1 MRLTEVEAVLLDQN
15 GLKRAD
21 LDAALQQLFQH
32 RLDYADIYL
41 QFESSEVWSMEESIV
56 KEGSFSIGKGLGI
69 RAIHGEKTGFAYADE
84 ISLEALKNCAA
95 TARNIVAQ
103 GQSKTVQVLTPK
115 HFMPLYPAQNPIH
128 EKNHLDKVH
137 FLREVDAYA
146 RSLDPRVIQVMA
158 SLSAH
163 YELVLVAASDG
174 TYAGDI
180 RPLVR
185 LNVSVVLEEKGER
198 EQGYSGG
205 GGRQTYEALCQEETW
220 KFYAREAVRV
230 AGVNLRADAAPA
242 GVFDVVLGAGW
253 PGVLLH
259 EAVGHGLEGDF
270 NRKESSAFSGKM
282 GEMVASPLCTIVDD
296 GTLPG
301 RRGSLTMDDE
311 GMPTQSTVLIENGRL
326 CGYLFDKLNADL
338 MKQKSTGNG
347 RRESYSHL
355 PMPRMTNTYMLP
367 GKDRKE
373 DIIASLDRGLY
384 AVNFNGGQVDITSGK
399 FVFVTNEAYWVEKGK
414 IVKPVKGVTLIGDG
428 PSALKRVSMVGDD
441 LELDLGVGICGKEG
455 QSVPVGVGQPTLR
468 INGLTVGG
476 SA

>member
-1 MRLTEVEAVLLDQN
+1 MHLAAVEAVLLSEN

-21 LDAALQQLFQH
+21 LEGALQQLFQH
-32 RLDYADIYL
+32 RLDFADVYL

-56 KEGSFSIGKGLGI
+56 KEGSFSIAKGLGV
-69 RAIHGEKTGFAYADE
+69 RAIHGDKTGFAYADQ
-84 ISLEALKNCAA
+84 ISAEALKSCAL
-95 TARNIVAQ
+95 TARNIVSQ
-103 GQSKTVQVLTPK
+103 GQSGRVHVLQPGD
-115 HFMPLYPAQNPIH
+115 FLALYPAHNPIH
-128 EKNHLDKVH
+128 EKSHLDKVD
-137 FLREVDAYA
+137 FLRAVDAYT

-163 YELVLVAASDG
+163 YELILIAASDG
-174 TYAGDI
+174 TYAADI

-185 LNVSVVLEEKGER
+185 LNVSVVMEDEGKR

-205 GGRQTYEALCQEETW
+205 GGRKSYADLCEDQTWQH
-220 KFYAREAVRV
+220 YAQEAVRI

-270 NRKESSAFSGKM
+270 NRKGSSAFSGKM
-282 GEMVASPLCTIVDD
+282 GDQVASPLCTVVDD
-296 GTLPG
+296 GTLMG
-301 RRGSLTMDDE
+301 RRGSLSMDDE
-311 GMPTQSTVLIENGRL
+311 GMPTQQTVLIEKGRL
-326 CGYLFDKLNADL
+326 CGYLFDKLNAGL
-338 MKQKSTGNG
+338 MKQKTTGNG

-367 GKDRKE
+367 GPHIKE
-373 DIIASLDRGLY
+373 DIIASLENGLY

-399 FVFVTNEAYWVEKGK
+399 FVFVTSEAYWVKQGK

-428 PSALKRVSMVGDD
+428 PSALTRISMVGND
-441 LELDLGVGICGKEG
+441 LELDLGIGICGKEG

-476 SA
+476 AA

>member
-1 MRLTEVEAVLLDQN
+1 MNLATVESVLLQEN
-15 GLKRAD
+15 GLSPAD
-21 LDAALQQLFQH
+21 LDVALQQLFQH
-32 RLDYADIYL
+32 RLDFADIYL

-56 KEGSFSIGKGLGI
+56 KEGSFSIAKGLGV
-69 RAIHGEKTGFAYADE
+69 RAVHGEKTGFAYADH
-84 ISLEALKNCAA
+84 ISLDALKNCVV
-95 TARNIVAQ
+95 TARNIVMQ
-103 GQSKTVQVLTPK
+103 GQSGQVKVRVPQQ
-115 HFMPLYPAQNPIH
+115 FRALYPAHNPIH
-128 EKNHLDKVH
+128 EKSHLDKVA
-137 FLREVDAYA
+137 FLREVDAYT

-163 YELVLVAASDG
+163 YELVLIAASDG
-174 TYAGDI
+174 TYAADI

-185 LNVSVVLEEKGER
+185 MNVSVVMEDQGR
-198 EQGYSGG
+198 HEQGYSGG
-205 GGRQTYEALCQEETW
+205 GGRKTYAALCEDQTW
-220 KFYAREAVRV
+220 QHYAREAVRI

-270 NRKESSAFSGKM
+270 NRKGSSAFSGKM
-282 GEMVASPLCTIVDD
+282 GEEVASSLCTIVDD

-301 RRGSLTMDDE
+301 RRGSLSMDDE
-311 GMPTQSTVLIENGRL
+311 GQQTQQTVLIENGRL
-326 CGYLFDKLNADL
+326 CGYMFDKLNAGL
-338 MKQKSTGNG
+338 SGKKSTGNG

-367 GKDRKE
+367 GKHLKE
-373 DIIASLDRGLY
+373 EIVASLENGLY
-384 AVNFNGGQVDITSGK
+384 ALNFNGGQVDITSGK
-399 FVFVTNEAYWVEKGK
+399 FVFVTSEAYWVKNGK

-428 PSALKRVSMVGDD
+428 PSALKRVSMVGND

-468 INGLTVGG
+468 IDGLTVGG